1 MEIRGTRLHA
11 FIVQVFPPLFDSLW
25 SPPYLPQ
32 PYCFAGHFERKGKL
46 NFVLILFQQSS
57 YAIFLHFVY
66 SRLGYLN
73 WPGCDLQYLLPRFLS
88 QVILTFNK
96 LTFVCCFRRSRMLGS
111 NQLHCLES
119 ECPMEEDSPKPNIT
133 VWRALVLRWRR
144 SLNIYRVF
152 TQYQNSNIIW

>member
-11 FIVQVFPPLFDSLW
+11 FIVQVFPPLFDSLR

-119 ECPMEEDSPKPNIT
+119 ECPMEEDSPKPNLT
-133 VWRALVLRWRR
+133 V
-144 SLNIYRVF
+144 
-152 TQYQNSNIIW
+152 